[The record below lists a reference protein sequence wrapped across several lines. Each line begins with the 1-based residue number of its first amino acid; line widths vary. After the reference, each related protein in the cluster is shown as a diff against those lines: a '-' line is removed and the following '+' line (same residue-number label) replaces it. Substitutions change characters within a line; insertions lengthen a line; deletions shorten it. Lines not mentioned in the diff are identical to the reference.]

1 LHQIAAPI
9 YCFVAHSSSADDS
22 ICWENARVEQSL
34 HKTALAQALGL
45 CGGAAAGHIR
55 PMTIITQQTDSR
67 LEELAET
74 FDFLDDWESRYRHVI
89 GLGRLLAPLEES
101 ERVEASKIRG
111 CASQVWLVS
120 EVEAATGHLKFR
132 GQSDASIVQG
142 LLAVLLE
149 LYSDRP
155 AAQIVALDPNAAMAR
170 LGFMEAL
177 TPQRSNGLAAMAT
190 RIQEVARDHLPA
202 A

>member
-1 LHQIAAPI
+1 
-9 YCFVAHSSSADDS
+9 
-22 ICWENARVEQSL
+22 
-34 HKTALAQALGL
+34 
-45 CGGAAAGHIR
+45 
-55 PMTIITQQTDSR
+55 MTLLNQPNDSR

-89 GLGRLLAPLEES
+89 DLGRLLPPLEES
-101 ERVEASKIRG
+101 ERVVASKIRG

-120 EVEAATGHLKFR
+120 QIDAATGHVVFR

-149 LYSDRP
+149 LYSGRP
-155 AAQIVALDPNAAMAR
+155 ATEILALDPNAAMAR

-190 RIQEVARDHLPA
+190 RIQDIAREHLLA